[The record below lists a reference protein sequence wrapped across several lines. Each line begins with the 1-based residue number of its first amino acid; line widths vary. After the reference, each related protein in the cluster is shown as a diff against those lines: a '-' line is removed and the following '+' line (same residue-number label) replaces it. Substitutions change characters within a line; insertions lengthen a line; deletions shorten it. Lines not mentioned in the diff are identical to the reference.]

1 MPQIFPLMIMLFLV
15 QLLSINSQSISY
27 CNFFG
32 PPTSKSL
39 STQCSNFSTFISV
52 DFSSHPQSSFLTTQ
66 PQILCLSKLHDSF
79 LLLDTS
85 ANLLKTLT
93 PDKTRTF
100 SSSDSCIQ
108 VGVSQIVVCSNGA
121 DLLTWNV
128 SSGLFVSVFTG
139 GSASIV
145 NFDSVSSMFAN
156 LVVARDSSFNIK
168 IIDINLATQ
177 KFSIPGENYILIK
190 DDLIGFQ
197 MGNKAFQIIYNLTT
211 FTKLYNAT
219 MDLERAFYFESGNLK
234 GIIGSM
240 NNKIFLWNFYQDKSY
255 NEITTFTYNVTNL
268 YVVNNSYLVIIGAD
282 TSIFMYDPSTNRK
295 TVIESVSNSPQI
307 FHFNQNVI
315 LIKSYTS
322 YFFDASSKQKLKNL
336 PISNSFNFYF
346 TNITTFTIQSDLSL
360 DQWAYSSCDTKGLI
374 QSTEFQTNFAFDM
387 REDSTRVGAIN
398 KNNQIIILNLL
409 TNQFFEYSFSGLSN
423 SICTNIIRIPYSTS
437 DDMFVLSCYQGS
449 NFNIYLANLNSNEL
463 TKVPIGDFNCSLNS
477 LLYME
482 MEDYVAFECGGQ
494 ISIYSIFHYT
504 LISQWSHAQTN
515 FLGLFS
521 LKKSPNNIGS
531 FSSQQIKVWD
541 VFSGILQKYVSTDNY
556 TIQNC
561 VSFNTST
568 DSFACSL
575 KNTQTQTSSIKIWN
589 TIALSIITELKDP
602 VYSSSTD
609 FQYQQLKFVQLDQ
622 NYLLTSSNQKIDL
635 WELNTYTISKTIS
648 ISRYS
653 STLIHPLSSETLIF
667 DYSKSSFMVWDFS
680 QSTHENISCV
690 GNYYYDLTSKTCIKC
705 GSACQNNQFCTRS
718 TPNVSITPTCGY
730 FFSDSYSSYQNCLSK
745 NQFSSYTSSNSFCVN
760 DTNITDLHYSEICYA
775 CFDGYFYSGS
785 SCVQC
790 HKECS
795 TCFGLDSFNCLTCS
809 DSKFELGDIYTCVRK
824 LDMSRII
831 LIIVLSIFGGILIV
845 ILWIYLCWLHKK
857 ITKSFHEITSPSTSK
872 LQNLKVKTHEENEPM
887 FFAGSNHDEFLSVLA
902 KNSEELLQNLK
913 TCPSGTR
920 QKTFTSFLWHL
931 HNSIGKHCYIL
942 KNSEMNCL
950 DSNDCVEKDLI
961 SVGGNGAVY
970 VIENTHLDEKHRF
983 IWKAMINGESDGYSE
998 EKIKAFLE
1006 STKASIELKNVSVG
1020 ICRIVGVGISHEKMG
1035 GLCGLVQDYY
1045 EFNLN
1050 NFVMKYAENVA
1061 FKVQLVKSLLKV
1073 LKDLHFMGFHH
1084 GNLKSFNVL
1093 VNYSEME
1100 TNSFQIGLSDARKYR
1115 KLNQLINNILSSDKK
1130 KLRFV
1135 YIPPERFLNN
1145 DEFEFNENADIWS
1158 LGIMIFEIFYGDT
1171 DLYQMTIPWSDEDP
1185 ENINIENVREIILK
1199 GRNKKNEFC
1208 AKSSSI
1214 LPEITEAINSCL
1226 QINAENRINVANLLG
1241 KFNRIE
1247 MLIP

>member
-1 MPQIFPLMIMLFLV
+1 MFPLMIILFLV
-15 QLLSINSQSISY
+15 QLLSINSQSISF

-52 DFSSHPQSSFLTTQ
+52 NFSTQPQSSFLSTQ

-79 LLLDTS
+79 LLLDSS
-85 ANLLKTLT
+85 ANLIKTLT

-128 SSGLFVSVFTG
+128 SSGSVLSVFTG
-139 GSASIV
+139 GSASFV
-145 NFDSVSSMFAN
+145 NFDSASSMFAN
-156 LVVARDSSFNIK
+156 LVVARDSSFNIT
-168 IIDINLATQ
+168 IFDIYSAT
-177 KFSIPGENYILIK
+177 KKMSILGENYILIK
-190 DDLIGFQ
+190 DDLIGFE
-197 MGNKAFQIIYNLTT
+197 MGNKSVQIVYNLTT
-211 FTKLYNAT
+211 FTKLNEAT

-234 GIIGSM
+234 GIIGNM
-240 NNKIFLWNFYQDKSY
+240 NNKVLLWNFYQDKSY
-255 NEITTFTYNVTNL
+255 NEITTFTYNITNL
-268 YVVNNSYLVIIGAD
+268 HVVNNSYLVIIGAD
-282 TSIFMYDPSTNRK
+282 TSIFMYDPNSHSRK
-295 TVIESVSNSPQI
+295 VIESVSNSPQI

-322 YFFDASSKQKLKNL
+322 YFFDVSSQQKLKNL
-336 PISNSFNFYF
+336 PISNSVNFFF
-346 TNITTFTIQSDLSL
+346 TDITTFTVQSDLSL
-360 DQWAYSSCDTKGLI
+360 YQWTYSSCDTRGLF
-374 QSTEFQTNFAFDM
+374 QSTQFQTTSAFDM

-398 KNNQIIILNLL
+398 KNNQILILNLL
-409 TNQFFEYSFSGLSN
+409 TNQFSEFSFSDLSN
-423 SICTNIIRIPYSTS
+423 SICTNIVRIPYTTS
-437 DDMFVLSCYQGS
+437 DDMFVLSCSQGS
-449 NFNIYLANLNSNEL
+449 TFNIYLANLNTNQL
-463 TKVPIGDFNCSLNS
+463 TKVPIGDFKCSLNS

-504 LISQWSHAQTN
+504 LISQWNHGQTN
-515 FLGLFS
+515 FSGLFS
-521 LKKSPNNIGS
+521 LKKSPNNLGS

-541 VFSGILQKYVSTDNY
+541 VFTGILQKYLSTDNY
-556 TIQNC
+556 TIQSC

-575 KNTQTQTSSIKIWN
+575 KNTQNQTSSIKIWN
-589 TIALSIITELKDP
+589 LKALSMITELKDP
-602 VYSSSTD
+602 VYASSTN
-609 FQYQQLKFVQLDQ
+609 FEYQQLKFVQLDQ
-622 NYLLTSSNQKIDL
+622 NYLITSSNQKIDL

-653 STLIHPLSSETLIF
+653 SNLLHPLSSETLIF

-680 QSTHENISCV
+680 QSTHQNISCL
-690 GNYYYDLTSKTCIKC
+690 GNYFYESTSNTCVKC
-705 GSACQNNQFCTRS
+705 GSACQNNQFCLRS
-718 TPNVSITPTCGY
+718 TPNVSITPTCSY
-730 FFSDSYSSYQNCLSK
+730 FFSNSYPSYQGCLSK

-760 DTNITDLHYSEICYA
+760 HTNITDIYYSEICYA
-775 CFDGYFYSGS
+775 CFDGFFYSGS
-785 SCVQC
+785 YCVEC
-790 HKECS
+790 NKECS
-795 TCFGLDSFNCLTCS
+795 TCFGSDSSQCLTCS
-809 DSKFELGDIYTCVRK
+809 DSRFEVDNYTCVKK
-824 LDMSRII
+824 LDKSRII
-831 LIIVLSIFGGILIV
+831 LIIVLSIFGGILIM

-857 ITKSFHEITSPSTSK
+857 ISKSFHEVSSPTTSK
-872 LQNLKVKTHEENEPM
+872 LQDLKVKTHEEHEPIM
-887 FFAGSNHDEFLSVLA
+887 FSEGSNIDEFLSLVA
-902 KNSEELLQNLK
+902 KNSEELMENLK
-913 TCPSGTR
+913 KCPVGAR

-931 HNSIGKHCYIL
+931 HNSIHKHCFIL
-942 KNSEMNCL
+942 KNSETNCL
-950 DSNDCVEKDLI
+950 DSNDCVERDLI

-970 VIENTHLDEKHRF
+970 VIENTHLEEKHRF
-983 IWKAMINGESDGYSE
+983 IWKAMLNGESDGNSE
-998 EKIKAFLE
+998 EKIRAFLE
-1006 STKASIELKNVSVG
+1006 STKANIELKNVSVG
-1020 ICRIVGVGISHEKMG
+1020 ICRIVGVCISHEKMG
-1035 GLCGLVQDYY
+1035 GICGLVQDYY

-1115 KLNQLINNILSSDKK
+1115 KLNQLINNIMSSDKK

-1135 YIPPERFLNN
+1135 YIPPERFEKYG
-1145 DEFEFNENADIWS
+1145 EFEFNEKADIWS

-1171 DLYQMTIPWSDEDP
+1171 DLYQMSIPWSDEDP
-1185 ENINIENVREIILK
+1185 ENINIENVRETILK
-1199 GRNKKNEFC
+1199 GKNKKNEFC
-1208 AKSSSI
+1208 TKSSSI

-1226 QINAENRINVANLLG
+1226 QINADNRINVANLLG